1 MTFII
6 KANPTIDAAIT
17 ITGQGR
23 SQKLNVT
30 FRHKTKDE
38 YDGLMDQLR
47 DEAITTSDL
56 LLELIER
63 WDADMPLEDP
73 SINFLRQHQPGAD
86 YAIVEAYNK
95 AMQVALAKN

>member
-1 MTFII
+1 MTFVI

-47 DEAITTSDL
+47 EEKITTSDL
-56 LLELIER
+56 LLQLIEQ
-63 WDADMPLEDP
+63 WDADMPLEEA
-73 SINFLRQHQPGAD
+73 SIHTLRQHQPGAD
-86 YAIVEAYNK
+86 LAIVQAYNE
-95 AMQVALAKN
+95 ALQVARGKN